1 MFKVK
6 GVRSWNTNA
15 SELEAMVRFYR
26 DVVGANV
33 VQEPQREDRRGG
45 ITVTIARLDVGLMS
59 LGLFDWGD
67 AARADWPHH
76 SYEIEWPGDAES
88 ARKQLEEAGIKV
100 EGLRLHGEGP
110 GYSITLRDPCGNRL
124 ELSTDPT

>member
-15 SELEAMVRFYR
+15 SRLEETVRFYQ
-26 DVVGANV
+26 DVVGARV
-33 VQEPQREDRRGG
+33 TQPPQTEQRRDGV
-45 ITVTIARLDVGLMS
+45 TVTVARLEVGPMS

-76 SYEIEWPGDAES
+76 TYEIEWPGDAQS
-88 ARKQLEEAGIKV
+88 AKKLLEDAGVAV

-124 ELSTDPT
+124 ELSADPR